1 MKLYGFSGLGADE
14 RVFKFLSLNCKF
26 IPIKW
31 IKPISEESIEEYS
44 LRISKIINTDEEF
57 GLLGVSFGGLIAVE
71 VSKILTPKITILIS
85 SAETYQDLPFLIRL
99 FGFTKVINILPK
111 TTFRIPPIIAQYFF
125 STPNKTLLKAILKD
139 SDLDF
144 TKWAIKELSSWKNV
158 QYLSQSLKISG
169 SKDKVIPPKKNRDI
183 YIIED
188 GGHFMIVDKA
198 DEVSS
203 IINQCL
209 ISKN

>member
-14 RVFKFLSLNCKF
+14 RVFKFLSLNCEF
-26 IPIKW
+26 TPIKW
-31 IKPISEESIEEYS
+31 IKPTPQESIEEYS
-44 LRISKIINTDEEF
+44 LRISKTINTDEEF
-57 GLLGVSFGGLIAVE
+57 GLLGVSFGGLIATE
-71 VSKILTPKITILIS
+71 ISKILDPKITILIS
-85 SAETYQDLPFLIRL
+85 SAETYHDLPFLIRL

-111 TTFRIPPIIAQYFF
+111 TIFRIPATIAQYFF
-125 STPNKTLLKAILKD
+125 STPNKTLLEAILKD

-158 QYLSQSLKISG
+158 QPINRSLIITG
-169 SKDKVIPPKKNRDI
+169 SKDKILPPKKHR
-183 YIIED
+183 YINLIED

-198 DEVSS
+198 DEVSK